1 MCPSTT
7 RSDSFA
13 AGRRSVPAQWH
24 SEPAAALIME
34 QIPGCA
40 LRVALEAD
48 QALDTNHLVRECPN
62 LLVTPHVALAQRA
75 ASQIPQ
81 NGLVMPYGRPAAT
94 RRGPA
99 ICRRPGRVSSQGRIV
114 QARCASPHEEAQMQ
128 TVILFR
134 SNSGTRASSNPCNRI
149 EVTVFA
155 AHRRLSAD
163 RYGRH
168 PPGGTDGDSRPL

>member
-13 AGRRSVPAQWH
+13 AGRRSVPAHWH

-34 QIPGCA
+34 QVPGCA

-48 QALDTNHLVRECPN
+48 QALDTNQLVRECPN

-81 NGLVMPYGRPAAT
+81 IGLVMPYGRPAAT

-99 ICRRPGRVSSQGRIV
+99 ICRPSCVSTEGRIV
-114 QARCASPHEEAQMQ
+114 QARCAIRHEEAQMQ
-128 TVILFR
+128 TVIP
-134 SNSGTRASSNPCNRI
+134 SQSYSGTRESSNPYNHN
-149 EVTVFA
+149 ELTVFA

-163 RYGRH
+163 RYGT
-168 PPGGTDGDSRPL
+168 PPSRRYGR